1 VYLTGRGVHTHS
13 QAIGG
18 QRIEEFMNNKSYTG
32 AIACP
37 DAVGAQEIRTPWNG
51 QLFAKQVQLL
61 LYLAVTV

>member
-1 VYLTGRGVHTHS
+1 
-13 QAIGG
+13 
-18 QRIEEFMNNKSYTG
+18 MNNKSYTG